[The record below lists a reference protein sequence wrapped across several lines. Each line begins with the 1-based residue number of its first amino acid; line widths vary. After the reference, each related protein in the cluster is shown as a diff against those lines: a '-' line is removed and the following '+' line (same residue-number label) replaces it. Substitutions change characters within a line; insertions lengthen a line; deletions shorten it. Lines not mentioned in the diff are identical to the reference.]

1 MREPF
6 TKLYLHV
13 TWATWNREP
22 LITPWLMEAI
32 DHCIRAE
39 CIKLRANVEA
49 FGGVQDHVHLLV
61 RFPTTVSVAELVKQV
76 KGSSSHL
83 VSRRLN
89 VAFKW
94 QGGYGAFTVS
104 HYHLDKVRDYVLRQP
119 EHHAAGTAHR
129 ALELPPEGD
138 GASHSTAP
146 KSRI

>member
-6 TKLYLHV
+6 TQLYLHV
-13 TWATWNREP
+13 TWATWNRAP

-39 CIKLRANVEA
+39 WAKLGANVEA

-61 RFPTTVSVAELVKQV
+61 RFPTTVAVAELVKQV

-83 VSRRLN
+83 VGQRLR

-104 HYHLDKVRDYVLRQP
+104 PYHVEKVRNYVLHQP
-119 EHHAAGTAHR
+119 EHHAAGNTHSS
-129 ALELPPEGD
+129 LELL
-138 GASHSTAP
+138 TAEQNRAGP
-146 KSRI
+146 SAA